1 MPEKVLIENCSPTLA
16 GIKTASLVN
25 LKWEDSAQAMR
36 EMREMNRAFGSKG
49 LRAVPLRFRKGRTLL
64 YLYRPDHLQKDLM
77 DERAHACLKKLGYP
91 CGNPEQCVV
100 YLAERV
106 KQSPDFPHEIG
117 FFLGYP
123 PEDVIGFIEHR
134 DEGCKCVGTWRVYGD
149 ESAARKT
156 FRKYRKCTDVYE
168 RCWSGGRSILDLTV
182 RGAQA

>member
-64 YLYRPDHLQKDLM
+64 YLYRPDQLHKDLL
-77 DERAHACLKKLGYP
+77 DERAQACLKKLGYP
-91 CGNPEQCVV
+91 
-100 YLAERV
+100 
-106 KQSPDFPHEIG
+106 S
-117 FFLGYP
+117 
-123 PEDVIGFIEHR
+123 EDVIGFSEHR

>member
-64 YLYRPDHLQKDLM
+64 YLYRPDQLQKDLL

-91 CGNPEQCVV
+91 CGNTEQCVV

-106 KQSPDFPHEIG
+106 KQSPDFPT
-117 FFLGYP
+117 L
-123 PEDVIGFIEHR
+123 R
-134 DEGCKCVGTWRVYGD
+134 
-149 ESAARKT
+149 
-156 FRKYRKCTDVYE
+156 
-168 RCWSGGRSILDLTV
+168 
-182 RGAQA
+182 

>member
-64 YLYRPDHLQKDLM
+64 YLYRPDQLQKDLM
-77 DERAHACLKKLGYP
+77 DERAQACLKKLGYP

-100 YLAERV
+100 FLAERV
-106 KQSPDFPHEIG
+106 RQSPDFPHEIG

-123 PEDVIGFIEHR
+123 ETDVICFM
-134 DEGCKCVGTWRVYGD
+134 EGRKDYVCADVWKAYSN
-149 ESAARKT
+149 EEEAKKT
-156 FRKYRKCTDVYE
+156 FTLYRRCTELYTKRLE
-168 RCWSGGRSILDLTV
+168 SGEPIDRLIVKT
-182 RGAQA
+182 AEN